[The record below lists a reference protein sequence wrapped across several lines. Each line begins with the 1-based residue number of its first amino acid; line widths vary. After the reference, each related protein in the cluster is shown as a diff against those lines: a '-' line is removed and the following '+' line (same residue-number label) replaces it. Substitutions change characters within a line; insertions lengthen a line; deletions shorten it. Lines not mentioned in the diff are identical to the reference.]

1 MNNIVKDISTLTT
14 IKEDYLNSLVAKSE
28 WCICS
33 YVEETILKKENITK
47 VDIGIGSLSILVE
60 DNTIKYKFIPSK
72 ELEEAIRTTVIDD
85 KNPLKFKLEKVLVDK
100 ITNVYKELL

>member
-1 MNNIVKDISTLTT
+1 MNDLTKDISILTT
-14 IKEDYLNSLVAKSE
+14 IKEDYLDNLIKKSE

-47 VDIGIGSLSILVE
+47 IDIGIGSLSILVE
-60 DNTIKYKFIPSK
+60 DNSIKYKFIPSE
-72 ELEEAIRTTVIDD
+72 ELENSIRTTIIND
-85 KNPLKFKLEKVLVDK
+85 KNPLKLKLEKVLVDR

>member
-1 MNNIVKDISTLTT
+1 MDNMIEDISKLTT
-14 IKEDYLNSLVAKSE
+14 IQKEYLDSLVAKSE

-33 YVEETILKKENITK
+33 YIENSILNKESITK
-47 VDIGIGSLSILVE
+47 IDIGIGSLSILVE

-72 ELEEAIRTTVIDD
+72 ELESAIRTTVVDD

-100 ITNVYKELL
+100 ITNIYKELL

>member
-1 MNNIVKDISTLTT
+1 MNDLTKDISILTT
-14 IKEDYLNSLVAKSE
+14 IKEDYLDNLIKKSE

-47 VDIGIGSLSILVE
+47 IDIGIGSLSILVE
-60 DNTIKYKFIPSK
+60 DNSIKYKFIPSE
-72 ELEEAIRTTVIDD
+72 ELENSIRTTIIND
-85 KNPLKFKLEKVLVDK
+85 KNPLKLKLEKVLVDK